1 MSTCPKGMI
10 CINNSHFIG
19 GGILALLVFY
29 IVNREAYY
37 KLYQKINDVKMENV
51 HQQVNTNIKNGVTN
65 NSSVNSS
72 VNSTVNSPINNGN
85 NDEMVLYNSDKSRM
99 EEVLEPPLSRNYYHD
114 PNGIKMIPKKAM
126 PINISTRGD
135 GGDYQQIGIL
145 YKDSVID
152 EEKAPGNN
160 TDANVLPLFGK
171 PVYRGASRYNY
182 YTATDKYHQVK
193 VPISLNNT
201 DCTDDRG
208 CDEINNGDTV
218 PVPGYNANFKATIYK
233 FDKPRYIPYV

>member
-1 MSTCPKGMI
+1 MSTCPKGTI

-19 GGILALLVFY
+19 GGIIALLVFY
-29 IVNREAYY
+29 MINREAYY
-37 KLYQKINDVKMENV
+37 QLYQKINDVTVRQNA
-51 HQQVNTNIKNGVTN
+51 QVQASVNNNQATN
-65 NSSVNSS
+65 NRQI
-72 VNSTVNSPINNGN
+72 PQEE
-85 NDEMVLYNSDKSRM
+85 EMVFYNSDKSRV
-99 EEVLEPPLSRNYYHD
+99 EEILEPPLSRNYYHD
-114 PNGIKMIPKKAM
+114 PDGVKMIPKKAM

-135 GGDYQQIGIL
+135 GGDYQQVGIL

-193 VPISLNNT
+193 VPLTLNNT

-208 CDEINNGDTV
+208 CDEISNDDVV
-218 PVPGYNANFKATIYK
+218 PVPGYNANFKAQIYK

>member
-19 GGILALLVFY
+19 DGIIALLVFY
-29 IVNREAYY
+29 MVNREAYY
-37 KLYQKINDVKMENV
+37 QLYQKINDVTVRQNA
-51 HQQVNTNIKNGVTN
+51 QVQASVNNNQATN
-65 NSSVNSS
+65 NRQI
-72 VNSTVNSPINNGN
+72 PQEE
-85 NDEMVLYNSDKSRM
+85 EMVFYNSDKSRV
-99 EEVLEPPLSRNYYHD
+99 EEILEPPLSRNYYHD
-114 PNGIKMIPKKAM
+114 PDGVKMIPKKAM

-135 GGDYQQIGIL
+135 GGDYQQVGIL

-193 VPISLNNT
+193 VPLTLNNT

-208 CDEINNGDTV
+208 CDEISIDDVV
-218 PVPGYNANFKATIYK
+218 PVPGYNANFKAQIYK

>member
-1 MSTCPKGMI
+1 M
-10 CINNSHFIG
+10 
-19 GGILALLVFY
+19 VF
-29 IVNREAYY
+29 
-37 KLYQKINDVKMENV
+37 
-51 HQQVNTNIKNGVTN
+51 
-65 NSSVNSS
+65 
-72 VNSTVNSPINNGN
+72 
-85 NDEMVLYNSDKSRM
+85 YNSDKSRV
-99 EEVLEPPLSRNYYHD
+99 EEILEPPLSRNYYHD
-114 PNGIKMIPKKAM
+114 PDGVKMIPKKAM

-135 GGDYQQIGIL
+135 GGDYQQVGIL

-193 VPISLNNT
+193 VPITLNNT

-208 CDEINNGDTV
+208 CDEISNNDVV
-218 PVPGYNANFKATIYK
+218 PVPGYNANFKAQIYK

>member
-19 GGILALLVFY
+19 GGIIALLVFY
-29 IVNREAYY
+29 MVNREAYY
-37 KLYQKINDVKMENV
+37 QLYQKINDVTARQNA
-51 HQQVNTNIKNGVTN
+51 QTQAQIQARAPL
-65 NSSVNSS
+65 SVN
-72 VNSTVNSPINNGN
+72 NINNRQN
-85 NDEMVLYNSDKSRM
+85 SQEEEMVFYNSDKSRV
-99 EEVLEPPLSRNYYHD
+99 EEILEPPLSRNYYHD
-114 PNGIKMIPKKAM
+114 PDGVKMIPKKAI

-135 GGDYQQIGIL
+135 GGDYQQVGIL

-193 VPISLNNT
+193 VPITLNNT

-208 CDEINNGDTV
+208 CDEISNNDVV
-218 PVPGYNANFKATIYK
+218 PVPGYNANFKAQIYK

>member
-19 GGILALLVFY
+19 GGIIALLVFY
-29 IVNREAYY
+29 MVNREAYY
-37 KLYQKINDVKMENV
+37 QLYQKINDVTARQNL
-51 HQQVNTNIKNGVTN
+51 QVQ
-65 NSSVNSS
+65 SQAQAQAQAQASLSVN
-72 VNSTVNSPINNGN
+72 NRNNN
-85 NDEMVLYNSDKSRM
+85 PQEEEMVFYNSDKSRV
-99 EEVLEPPLSRNYYHD
+99 EEILEPPLSRNYYHD
-114 PNGIKMIPKKAM
+114 PDGVKMIPKKAM

-135 GGDYQQIGIL
+135 GGDYQQVGIL

-193 VPISLNNT
+193 VPITLNNT

-208 CDEINNGDTV
+208 CDEISNDDVV
-218 PVPGYNANFKATIYK
+218 PVPGYNANFKAQIYK

>member
-19 GGILALLVFY
+19 GGIIALLVFY
-29 IVNREAYY
+29 MVNREAYY
-37 KLYQKINDVKMENV
+37 QLYQKINDVTS
-51 HQQVNTNIKNGVTN
+51 QQNAQVQAQAQAQAQVPLSANNRNNI
-65 NSSVNSS
+65 SQEE
-72 VNSTVNSPINNGN
+72 
-85 NDEMVLYNSDKSRM
+85 EMVFYNSDKSRV
-99 EEVLEPPLSRNYYHD
+99 EEILEPPLSRNYYHD
-114 PNGIKMIPKKAM
+114 PDGVKMIPKKAM

-193 VPISLNNT
+193 VPITLNNT

-208 CDEINNGDTV
+208 CDEISNNDVV
-218 PVPGYNANFKATIYK
+218 PVPGYNANFKAQIYK

>member
-1 MSTCPKGMI
+1 MSTCPKGTI

-19 GGILALLVFY
+19 GGIIALLIFY
-29 IVNREAYY
+29 MVNREAYY
-37 KLYQKINDVKMENV
+37 QLYQKINDVRMEA
-51 HQQVNTNIKNGVTN
+51 QN
-65 NSSVNSS
+65 NSNAKAQAQVA
-72 VNSTVNSPINNGN
+72 INNQRQKQAHNGE
-85 NDEMVLYNSDKSRM
+85 EMVFYDSDKRRVD
-99 EEVLEPPLSRNYYHD
+99 EILEPPLSRNYYHD
-114 PNGIKMIPKKAM
+114 PDGVKMLPKKAI

-135 GGDYQQIGIL
+135 GGDYQQVGIL

-193 VPISLNNT
+193 VPLTLNNT

-208 CDEINNGDTV
+208 CDEISNDQVV
-218 PVPGYNANFKATIYK
+218 PVPGYNANFKAQIYK

>member
-1 MSTCPKGMI
+1 MSTCPKGTI

-19 GGILALLVFY
+19 GGIIALLVFY
-29 IVNREAYY
+29 MVNREAYY
-37 KLYQKINDVKMENV
+37 QLYQKINDVTVRQNA
-51 HQQVNTNIKNGVTN
+51 QVQASVNNNQATN
-65 NSSVNSS
+65 NRQI
-72 VNSTVNSPINNGN
+72 PQEE
-85 NDEMVLYNSDKSRM
+85 EMVFYNSDKSRV
-99 EEVLEPPLSRNYYHD
+99 EEILEPPLSRNYYHD
-114 PNGIKMIPKKAM
+114 PDGVKMIPKKAM

-135 GGDYQQIGIL
+135 GGDYQQVGIL

-193 VPISLNNT
+193 VPLTLNNT

-208 CDEINNGDTV
+208 CDEISNDDVV
-218 PVPGYNANFKATIYK
+218 PVPGYNANFKAQIYK

>member
-19 GGILALLVFY
+19 GGIIALLVFY
-29 IVNREAYY
+29 MVNREAYY
-37 KLYQKINDVKMENV
+37 QLYQKINDVTARQNAQAQA
-51 HQQVNTNIKNGVTN
+51 HTQVQARAPL
-65 NSSVNSS
+65 SVN
-72 VNSTVNSPINNGN
+72 NINNRQN
-85 NDEMVLYNSDKSRM
+85 PQQEEMVFYNSDKSRV
-99 EEVLEPPLSRNYYHD
+99 EEILEPPLSRNYYHD
-114 PNGIKMIPKKAM
+114 PDGVKMIPKKAM

-135 GGDYQQIGIL
+135 GGDYQQVGIL

-193 VPISLNNT
+193 VPITLNNT

-208 CDEINNGDTV
+208 CDEISNDDVV
-218 PVPGYNANFKATIYK
+218 PVPGYNANFKAQIYK

>member
-1 MSTCPKGMI
+1 MSTCPKGTI

-19 GGILALLVFY
+19 GGIIALLIFY
-29 IVNREAYY
+29 MVNREAYY
-37 KLYQKINDVKMENV
+37 QLYQKINDVRMEA
-51 HQQVNTNIKNGVTN
+51 QN
-65 NSSVNSS
+65 NSNSNA
-72 VNSTVNSPINNGN
+72 NSKAQAQVAINNQRQQQAHNGE
-85 NDEMVLYNSDKSRM
+85 EMVFYDSDKRRVD
-99 EEVLEPPLSRNYYHD
+99 EILEPPLSRNYYHD
-114 PNGIKMIPKKAM
+114 PDGVKMLPKKAI

-135 GGDYQQIGIL
+135 GGDYQQVGIL

-193 VPISLNNT
+193 VPLTLNNT

-208 CDEINNGDTV
+208 CDEISNDQVV
-218 PVPGYNANFKATIYK
+218 PVPGYNANFKAQIYK

>member
-19 GGILALLVFY
+19 GGIIALLVFY
-29 IVNREAYY
+29 MVNREAYY
-37 KLYQKINDVKMENV
+37 QLYQKINDVTARQNA
-51 HQQVNTNIKNGVTN
+51 QVQAQAQVRTQVPLSVN
-65 NSSVNSS
+65 NS
-72 VNSTVNSPINNGN
+72 NNRHN
-85 NDEMVLYNSDKSRM
+85 PQEEEMVFYNSDKSRV
-99 EEVLEPPLSRNYYHD
+99 EEILEPPLSRNYYHD
-114 PNGIKMIPKKAM
+114 PDGVKMIPKKAM

-135 GGDYQQIGIL
+135 GGDYQQVGIL

-193 VPISLNNT
+193 VPLTLNNT

-208 CDEINNGDTV
+208 CDEISNDDVV
-218 PVPGYNANFKATIYK
+218 PVPGYNANFKAQIYK

>member
-19 GGILALLVFY
+19 GGIIALLVFY
-29 IVNREAYY
+29 MVNREAYY
-37 KLYQKINDVKMENV
+37 QLYQKINDVTARQNA
-51 HQQVNTNIKNGVTN
+51 QAQVQTQARGPL
-65 NSSVNSS
+65 SVN
-72 VNSTVNSPINNGN
+72 NINNRRN
-85 NDEMVLYNSDKSRM
+85 SQEEEMVFYNSDKSRV
-99 EEVLEPPLSRNYYHD
+99 EEILEPPLSRNYYHD
-114 PNGIKMIPKKAM
+114 PDGVKMIPKRAM

-135 GGDYQQIGIL
+135 GGDYQQVGIL

-193 VPISLNNT
+193 VPITLNNT

-208 CDEINNGDTV
+208 CDEISNDDVV
-218 PVPGYNANFKATIYK
+218 PVPGYNANFKAQIYK

>member
-19 GGILALLVFY
+19 GGIIALLVFY
-29 IVNREAYY
+29 MVNREAYY
-37 KLYQKINDVKMENV
+37 QLYQKINDVTSRQNA
-51 HQQVNTNIKNGVTN
+51 QVQAQAQAQVPL
-65 NSSVNSS
+65 SVN
-72 VNSTVNSPINNGN
+72 NRNNISQEE
-85 NDEMVLYNSDKSRM
+85 EMVFYNSDKSRV
-99 EEVLEPPLSRNYYHD
+99 EEILEPPLSRNYYHD
-114 PNGIKMIPKKAM
+114 PDGVKMIPKKAM

-182 YTATDKYHQVK
+182 YTATDKYNQVK
-193 VPISLNNT
+193 VPITLNNT

-208 CDEINNGDTV
+208 CDEISNDDVV
-218 PVPGYNANFKATIYK
+218 PVPGYNANFKAQIYK

>member
-19 GGILALLVFY
+19 GGIIALLVFY
-29 IVNREAYY
+29 MVNREAYY
-37 KLYQKINDVKMENV
+37 QLYQKINDVTARQNAQAHPLQPVNNNQIRKNNV
-51 HQQVNTNIKNGVTN
+51 V
-65 NSSVNSS
+65 
-72 VNSTVNSPINNGN
+72 PEE
-85 NDEMVLYNSDKSRM
+85 EMVFYNSDKSRV
-99 EEVLEPPLSRNYYHD
+99 EEILEPPLSRNYYHD
-114 PNGIKMIPKKAM
+114 PDGVKMIPKRAM

-135 GGDYQQIGIL
+135 GGDYQQVGIL

-193 VPISLNNT
+193 VPLTLNNT

-208 CDEINNGDTV
+208 CDEISNDDVV
-218 PVPGYNANFKATIYK
+218 PVPGYNANFKAQIYK

>member
-19 GGILALLVFY
+19 GGIIALLVFY
-29 IVNREAYY
+29 MVNREAYY
-37 KLYQKINDVKMENV
+37 QLYQKINDVTVRQNA
-51 HQQVNTNIKNGVTN
+51 QVQASVNNNQATN
-65 NSSVNSS
+65 NR
-72 VNSTVNSPINNGN
+72 PIPQEE
-85 NDEMVLYNSDKSRM
+85 EMVFYNSDKSRV
-99 EEVLEPPLSRNYYHD
+99 EEILEPPLSRNYYHD
-114 PNGIKMIPKKAM
+114 PDGVKMIPKKAM

-135 GGDYQQIGIL
+135 GGDYQQVGIL

-193 VPISLNNT
+193 VPLTLNNT

-208 CDEINNGDTV
+208 CDEISNDDVV
-218 PVPGYNANFKATIYK
+218 PVPGYNANFKAQIYK

>member
-19 GGILALLVFY
+19 GGIIALLVFY
-29 IVNREAYY
+29 MVNREAYY
-37 KLYQKINDVKMENV
+37 QLYQKINDVKMETTANLIA
-51 HQQVNTNIKNGVTN
+51 NTQINKSPQEETN
-65 NSSVNSS
+65 N
-72 VNSTVNSPINNGN
+72 
-85 NDEMVLYNSDKSRM
+85 EMVFYNSDKTRVD
-99 EEVLEPPLSRNYYHD
+99 EILEPPLSRNYYHD
-114 PNGIKMIPKKAM
+114 PNGIKMVPKEGL
-126 PINISTRGD
+126 PINIKTRGD

-182 YTATDKYHQVK
+182 YTATDKYNQVK
-193 VPISLNNT
+193 VPITLNNT

-208 CDEINNGDTV
+208 CDEINNDDVV
-218 PVPGYNANFKATIYK
+218 PVPGYNANFKAQIYK

>member
-1 MSTCPKGMI
+1 MSTCPKGTI

-19 GGILALLVFY
+19 GGIIALLVFY
-29 IVNREAYY
+29 LVNREAYY
-37 KLYQKINDVKMENV
+37 QLYQKINDVTVRQNA
-51 HQQVNTNIKNGVTN
+51 QVQASVNNNQATN
-65 NSSVNSS
+65 NRQI
-72 VNSTVNSPINNGN
+72 PQEE
-85 NDEMVLYNSDKSRM
+85 EMVFYNSDKSRV
-99 EEVLEPPLSRNYYHD
+99 EEILEPPLSRNYYHD
-114 PNGIKMIPKKAM
+114 PDGVKMIPKKAM

-135 GGDYQQIGIL
+135 GGDYQQVGIL

-193 VPISLNNT
+193 VPLTLNNT

-208 CDEINNGDTV
+208 CDEISNDDVV
-218 PVPGYNANFKATIYK
+218 PVPGYNANFKAQIYK

>member
-19 GGILALLVFY
+19 GGIIALLVFY
-29 IVNREAYY
+29 MVNREAYY
-37 KLYQKINDVKMENV
+37 QLYQKINDVTIRQNA
-51 HQQVNTNIKNGVTN
+51 QAQASVNNNQATN
-65 NSSVNSS
+65 NRQI
-72 VNSTVNSPINNGN
+72 PQEE
-85 NDEMVLYNSDKSRM
+85 EMVFYNSDKSRV
-99 EEVLEPPLSRNYYHD
+99 EEILEPPLSRNYYHD
-114 PNGIKMIPKKAM
+114 PDGVKMIPKKAM

-135 GGDYQQIGIL
+135 GGDYQQVGIL

-182 YTATDKYHQVK
+182 YTATDKYNQVK
-193 VPISLNNT
+193 VPITLNNT

-208 CDEINNGDTV
+208 CDEISNDDVV
-218 PVPGYNANFKATIYK
+218 PVPGYNANFKAQIYK

>member
-10 CINNSHFIG
+10 CINNVHFIG
-19 GGILALLVFY
+19 GGVIALLVFY
-29 IVNREAYY
+29 MVNREAYY
-37 KLYQKINDVKMENV
+37 KLYQKINDVKMDQIKIET
-51 HQQVNTNIKNGVTN
+51 NTKNNNAIANISSNANAANAANAN
-65 NSSVNSS
+65 N
-72 VNSTVNSPINNGN
+72 
-85 NDEMVLYNSDKSRM
+85 EMVFYNSDKARVD
-99 EEVLEPPLSRNYYHD
+99 EILEPPLSRNYYHD
-114 PNGIKMIPKKAM
+114 PDGVKMIPKKAM

-135 GGDYQQIGIL
+135 GGDYQQMGIL

-193 VPISLNNT
+193 VPITLNNT

-208 CDEINNGDTV
+208 CDEINNDDV
-218 PVPGYNANFKATIYK
+218 IPVPGYNANFKAQIYK

>member
-10 CINNSHFIG
+10 CINNTHFIG
-19 GGILALLVFY
+19 GGIIALLVFY
-29 IVNREAYY
+29 MVNREAYHQ
-37 KLYQKINDVKMENV
+37 LYQKINDVKMDQIELNNKV
-51 HQQVNTNIKNGVTN
+51 QEPIQVNTQN
-65 NSSVNSS
+65 N
-72 VNSTVNSPINNGN
+72 NNN
-85 NDEMVLYNSDKSRM
+85 LEQEMVFYNSDKVKM
-99 EEVLEPPLSRNYYHD
+99 DEILEPPLSRNYYHD

-126 PINISTRGD
+126 PINIKTRGD

-182 YTATDKYHQVK
+182 YTATDKYNQIK
-193 VPISLNNT
+193 VPIKINNN
-201 DCTDDRG
+201 DCTDERG
-208 CDEINNGDTV
+208 CDEINNDDV
-218 PVPGYNANFKATIYK
+218 IPVPGYNANFKAQIYK
-233 FDKPRYIPYV
+233 LDSPRYIPYV

>member
-19 GGILALLVFY
+19 GGIIALLVFY
-29 IVNREAYY
+29 MVNREAYY
-37 KLYQKINDVKMENV
+37 QLYQKINDVTARQNS
-51 HQQVNTNIKNGVTN
+51 QVQ
-65 NSSVNSS
+65 SQAQAQAQASLSVN
-72 VNSTVNSPINNGN
+72 NRNNN
-85 NDEMVLYNSDKSRM
+85 PQEEEMVFYNSDKSRV
-99 EEVLEPPLSRNYYHD
+99 EEILEPPLSRNYYHD
-114 PNGIKMIPKKAM
+114 PDGVKMIPKKAM

-135 GGDYQQIGIL
+135 GGDYQQVGIL

-193 VPISLNNT
+193 VPITLNNT

-208 CDEINNGDTV
+208 CDEISNNDVV
-218 PVPGYNANFKATIYK
+218 PVPGYNANFKAQIYK

>member
-19 GGILALLVFY
+19 GGIIALLVFY
-29 IVNREAYY
+29 MVNREAYY
-37 KLYQKINDVKMENV
+37 QLYQKINDVTARQNA
-51 HQQVNTNIKNGVTN
+51 QAQAQTQVQAQAPL
-65 NSSVNSS
+65 SVN
-72 VNSTVNSPINNGN
+72 NINNRQN
-85 NDEMVLYNSDKSRM
+85 PQQEEMVFYNSDKSRV
-99 EEVLEPPLSRNYYHD
+99 EEILEPPLSRNYYHD
-114 PNGIKMIPKKAM
+114 PDGVKMIPKKAM

-135 GGDYQQIGIL
+135 GGDYQQVGIL

-193 VPISLNNT
+193 VPITLNNT

-208 CDEINNGDTV
+208 CDEISNDDVV
-218 PVPGYNANFKATIYK
+218 PVPGYNANFKAQIYK

>member
-1 MSTCPKGMI
+1 MSTCPKGTI

-19 GGILALLVFY
+19 GGIIALLVFY
-29 IVNREAYY
+29 MVNREAYY
-37 KLYQKINDVKMENV
+37 QLYQKINDVTVRQNA
-51 HQQVNTNIKNGVTN
+51 QAQASVNNNQATN
-65 NSSVNSS
+65 NRQI
-72 VNSTVNSPINNGN
+72 PQEE
-85 NDEMVLYNSDKSRM
+85 EMVFYNSDKSRV
-99 EEVLEPPLSRNYYHD
+99 EEILEPPLSRNYYHD
-114 PNGIKMIPKKAM
+114 PDGVKMIPKKAM

-135 GGDYQQIGIL
+135 GGDYQQVGIL
-145 YKDSVID
+145 YKDCVID

-182 YTATDKYHQVK
+182 YTATDKYNQVK
-193 VPISLNNT
+193 VPITLNST

-208 CDEINNGDTV
+208 CDEISNDDVV
-218 PVPGYNANFKATIYK
+218 PVPGYNANFKAQIYK

>member
-19 GGILALLVFY
+19 GGIIALLVFY
-29 IVNREAYY
+29 MVNREAYY
-37 KLYQKINDVKMENV
+37 QLYQKINDVTARQNS
-51 HQQVNTNIKNGVTN
+51 QVQ
-65 NSSVNSS
+65 SQAQAQAQASLSVN
-72 VNSTVNSPINNGN
+72 NRNNN
-85 NDEMVLYNSDKSRM
+85 PQEEEMVFYNSDKSRV
-99 EEVLEPPLSRNYYHD
+99 EEILEPPLSRNYYHD
-114 PNGIKMIPKKAM
+114 PDGVKMIPKKAM

-135 GGDYQQIGIL
+135 GGDYQQVGIL

-193 VPISLNNT
+193 VPITLNNT

-208 CDEINNGDTV
+208 CDEINNDDV
-218 PVPGYNANFKATIYK
+218 IPVPGYNANFKAQIYK

>member
-10 CINNSHFIG
+10 CINNGHFIG
-19 GGILALLVFY
+19 GGIIALLVFY
-29 IVNREAYY
+29 MVNREAYY
-37 KLYQKINDVKMENV
+37 QLYQKINDVTVRQNA
-51 HQQVNTNIKNGVTN
+51 QAQA
-65 NSSVNSS
+65 SLSVN
-72 VNSTVNSPINNGN
+72 NNQIRKN
-85 NDEMVLYNSDKSRM
+85 NVVPEEEMVFYNSDKSRVQ
-99 EEVLEPPLSRNYYHD
+99 EILEPPLSRNYYHD
-114 PNGIKMIPKKAM
+114 PDGIKMIPKKAM

-193 VPISLNNT
+193 VPITLNNT

-208 CDEINNGDTV
+208 CDEINNDDV
-218 PVPGYNANFKATIYK
+218 IPVPGYNANFKAQIYK

>member
-19 GGILALLVFY
+19 GGIIALLVFY
-29 IVNREAYY
+29 MVNREAYY
-37 KLYQKINDVKMENV
+37 QLYQKINDVTVRQNA
-51 HQQVNTNIKNGVTN
+51 QVQASVNNNQATN
-65 NSSVNSS
+65 NRQI
-72 VNSTVNSPINNGN
+72 PQEE
-85 NDEMVLYNSDKSRM
+85 EMVFYNSDKSRV
-99 EEVLEPPLSRNYYHD
+99 EEILEPPLSRNYYHD
-114 PNGIKMIPKKAM
+114 PDGVKMIPKKAM

-135 GGDYQQIGIL
+135 GGDYQQVGIL

-193 VPISLNNT
+193 VPLTLNNT

-208 CDEINNGDTV
+208 CDEISNDQVV
-218 PVPGYNANFKATIYK
+218 PVPGYNANFKAQIYK

>member
-19 GGILALLVFY
+19 GGIIALLVFY
-29 IVNREAYY
+29 MVNREAYY
-37 KLYQKINDVKMENV
+37 QLYQKINDVTARQNA
-51 HQQVNTNIKNGVTN
+51 QTQAQIQARAPL
-65 NSSVNSS
+65 SVN
-72 VNSTVNSPINNGN
+72 NINNRQN
-85 NDEMVLYNSDKSRM
+85 PQEEEMVFYNSDKSRV
-99 EEVLEPPLSRNYYHD
+99 EEILEPPLSRNYYHD
-114 PNGIKMIPKKAM
+114 PDGVKMIPKKAI

-135 GGDYQQIGIL
+135 GGDYQQVGIL

-193 VPISLNNT
+193 VPITLNNT

-208 CDEINNGDTV
+208 CDEISNNDVV
-218 PVPGYNANFKATIYK
+218 PVPGYNANFKAQIYK